1 MANKKNEISKD
12 IKKGKEK
19 VYGFFGEFKKFI
31 QKGNVFDLAIGVII
45 GGAFSKI
52 VTAINVNIISPLIAW
67 IIGDT
72 DLSNSLIT
80 VLKSHKEA
88 TEADVAAGLAKNV
101 GDVLDV
107 PVNDIVISWGA
118 LIQAIIDF
126 LLIAII
132 LFVIIKVCSSVAKR
146 ARATAEKLRKK
157 EEEQEPEVA
166 PEPQPVPADIA
177 LLTEIRDLLK
187 SQEKNDENK

>member
-1 MANKKNEISKD
+1 MAKKTRKEI
-12 IKKGKEK
+12 KEK
-19 VYGFFGEFKKFI
+19 KQGLVKEFIAFI
-31 QKGNVFDLAIGVII
+31 NKGNALALAIGVII

-52 VTAINVNIISPLIAW
+52 VTAISVNIISPLIAW

-101 GDVLDV
+101 GDVLEA

-132 LFVIIKVCSSVAKR
+132 LFVIIKVCSSVARR

>member
-1 MANKKNEISKD
+1 MAKKTKEERKEIRQG
-12 IKKGKEK
+12 ILKE
-19 VYGFFGEFKKFI
+19 FI
-31 QKGNVFDLAIGVII
+31 AFINKGNALALAIGVII
-45 GGAFSKI
+45 GGAFGKI

-80 VLKSHKEA
+80 VLKSHDKA
-88 TEADVAAGLAKNV
+88 TAADVAAGLAENV
-101 GDVLDV
+101 GDALQV

-118 LIQAIIDF
+118 LIQAVIDF

-132 LFVIIKVCSSVAKR
+132 LFLIIKLCSSIVKH
-146 ARATAEKLRKK
+146 ARETAEKFRKK
-157 EEEQEPEVA
+157 EEEPEPEVA
-166 PEPQPVPADIA
+166 EEPAPAPIPADVA

-187 SQEKNDENK
+187 KQEKNDENK

>member
-1 MANKKNEISKD
+1 MAKKTRKEI
-12 IKKGKEK
+12 KEK
-19 VYGFFGEFKKFI
+19 KQGLVKEFIAFI
-31 QKGNVFDLAIGVII
+31 NKGNALALAIGVII

-80 VLKSHKEA
+80 VLKSHTKA

-187 SQEKNDENK
+187 SQEKNGENK